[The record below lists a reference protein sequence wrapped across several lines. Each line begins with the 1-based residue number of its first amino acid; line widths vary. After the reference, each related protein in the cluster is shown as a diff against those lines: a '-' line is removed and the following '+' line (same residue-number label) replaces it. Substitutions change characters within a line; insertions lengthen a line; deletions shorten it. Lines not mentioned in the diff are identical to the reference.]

1 MVKIITLYDIL
12 NAYFKHIEYTSE
24 SIGLTV
30 CKIKNFCEELE
41 FEEWKYIEYP
51 NELRAILYIKNLESY
66 FCDIIQGLLQYN
78 TTFGVIIKVTNK
90 PLE

>member
-1 MVKIITLYDIL
+1 MMKIITLYDIL
-12 NAYFKHIEYTSE
+12 NAYFEHIESISE
-24 SIGLTV
+24 PTRLTMH
-30 CKIKNFCEELE
+30 KIKKFCEELE
-41 FEEWKYIEYP
+41 FEEWKCVEYP

>member
-1 MVKIITLYDIL
+1 MKIINIL
-12 NAYFKHIEYTSE
+12 DAYFKHVEPISE
-24 SIGLTV
+24 SIGLTMH
-30 CKIKNFCEELE
+30 KIKNFCKELE
-41 FEEWKYIEYP
+41 FEEWKYVEYP
-51 NELRAILYIKNLESY
+51 NKLRAVLYVKDLEFY